1 MNRAWRQESKE
12 TRKQGNKIMVTVPK
26 SFNVDAGVKLRPRLT
41 SKGIFYEFVDGNA
54 FLDFDEEIL
63 NDLVTHEYD
72 GQELVKKF
80 KSIKCYF
87 TPCNG

>member
-1 MNRAWRQESKE
+1 
-12 TRKQGNKIMVTVPK
+12 MVTVPK

-63 NDLVTHEYD
+63 NDLVTHENQQSVIYPL
-72 GQELVKKF
+72 QW
-80 KSIKCYF
+80 I
-87 TPCNG
+87 N